1 MKLDLTVIA
10 IPGFIGAMA
19 AEYAWQRK
27 HPVEPG
33 TRAGDYELKDTMASL
48 SMGIG
53 SLVAPYVSKALLGP
67 VAGRGKVAKAA
78 MTLAI
83 GATAATTAL
92 DVARKLRKDDFG
104 EAGVVSDWDPRE
116 LRRAPEPGTGRT
128 PTTDSATA
136 PAATKPVLHR
146 ITGRMGAVAVAST
159 ALVVACEW
167 GARTTGQKFF
177 DLSPLDLGDSAVV
190 ATLAVLGW
198 DFIYYWNHRFD
209 HEVRW
214 MWAMHEVHHSSERY
228 NLSTAL
234 RQPWGDTMTLYVPY
248 SLLALVGV
256 RPAHIMRARAINLI
270 YQFWIH
276 TEAVR
281 SIGRLER
288 ILNTPSHHRV
298 HHGTNSEYLDRNH
311 GSILILWDKLFGTF
325 EPENAQ
331 PVYGLT
337 TNIDTFNPLRIA
349 GHEWVDMFTEVS
361 NATTWND
368 RWSYL
373 LRTPGWA
380 YGRRKAL
387 LVAA

>member
-1 MKLDLTVIA
+1 MKLDLTVLA
-10 IPGFIGAMA
+10 IPAFIGGMA

-27 HPVEPG
+27 HPAPPG
-33 TRAGDYELKDTMASL
+33 TRAGDYEFKDTMASL
-48 SMGIG
+48 SMGLG

-67 VAGRGKVAKAA
+67 LGKRGKAARTA
-78 MTLAI
+78 MTVAI

-92 DVARKLRKDDFG
+92 DVVRKLRSEDFG
-104 EAGVVSDWDPRE
+104 AAGVADWDT
-116 LRRAPEPGTGRT
+116 RALQQ
-128 PTTDSATA
+128 PTTDIAA
-136 PAATKPVLHR
+136 PAVKPVLQR
-146 ITGRMGAVAVAST
+146 ITGRVGAIAVAST
-159 ALVVACEW
+159 ALVVATEW
-167 GARTTGQKFF
+167 GARTAGDKVFAR
-177 DLSPLDLGDSAVV
+177 SPLDLGDGAIV

-234 RQPWGDTMTLYVPY
+234 RQPWGDTMTLYIPY
-248 SLLALVGV
+248 SLLALAGV
-256 RPAHIMRARAINLI
+256 RPKHIMNARAINLI

-281 SIGRLER
+281 TIGRLER
-288 ILNTPSHHRV
+288 FLNTPSHHRV

-311 GSILILWDKLFGTF
+311 GSILIIWDKLFGTF
-325 EPENAQ
+325 EPEKAQ

-349 GHEWVDMFTEVS
+349 AHEWLDMFQDVAS
-361 NATTWND
+361 ANTWQD

-373 LRTPGWA
+373 LRKPGWA
-380 YGRRKAL
+380 YAQRRTR
-387 LVAA
+387 VATAA

>member
-1 MKLDLTVIA
+1 MKLDLTVLA

-33 TRAGDYELKDTMASL
+33 TRAGDYEFKDTMASL
-48 SMGIG
+48 SMGLG
-53 SLVAPYVSKALLGP
+53 SLVAPYVSNALLGP
-67 VAGRGKVAKAA
+67 LSKRGKAAKTL
-78 MTLAI
+78 MTIAI
-83 GATAATTAL
+83 GTTAATTAL
-92 DVARKLRKDDFG
+92 DVVRKLRSDDFG
-104 EAGVVSDWDPRE
+104 QAGVADWDTRE
-116 LRRAPEPGTGRT
+116 LQQATS
-128 PTTDSATA
+128 DLTA
-136 PAATKPVLHR
+136 PAVKPVLQR
-146 ITGRMGAVAVAST
+146 ITGRVGAVAVAST
-159 ALVVACEW
+159 ALVVATEW
-167 GARTTGQKFF
+167 GARTAGEKVFGRT
-177 DLSPLDLGDSAVV
+177 PIDLGDSAVV

-234 RQPWGDTMTLYVPY
+234 RQPWGDTMTLYIPY

-256 RPAHIMRARAINLI
+256 RPAHIMNARAINLI

-311 GSILILWDKLFGTF
+311 GSILIVWDKLFGTF
-325 EPENAQ
+325 EPEKAQ

-349 GHEWVDMFTEVS
+349 SHEWVDMFTEVS

-380 YGRRKAL
+380 YGRRRAL
-387 LVAA
+387 LAAAA